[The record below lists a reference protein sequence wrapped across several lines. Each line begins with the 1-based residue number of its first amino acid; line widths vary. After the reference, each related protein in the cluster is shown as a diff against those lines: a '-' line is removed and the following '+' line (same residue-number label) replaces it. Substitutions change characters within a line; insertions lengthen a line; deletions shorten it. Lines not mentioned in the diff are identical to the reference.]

1 MPKDTPEFHVA
12 PDAAQQ
18 ARIVLLTTALQ
29 QAMEFAER
37 VADCRITYA
46 DVDDIMDHQAALDHA
61 IRMHGVP
68 SRSSKVEGVGN
79 NADHQFQS
87 VA

>member
-1 MPKDTPEFHVA
+1 MPKDTPETFQVSPRFA
-12 PDAAQQ
+12 PDAPSQ

-46 DVDDIMDHQAALDHA
+46 DIDTIMDHQAALDHA
-61 IRMHGVP
+61 TRMYGV
-68 SRSSKVEGVGN
+68 SS
-79 NADHQFQS
+79 
-87 VA
+87 

>member
-37 VADCRITYA
+37 VSDCRITYA

-68 SRSSKVEGVGN
+68 T
-79 NADHQFQS
+79 FQRGRLEDAARLS
-87 VA
+87 ALP